1 LLNIYELKI
10 SPVIS
15 SHVRDPRFSSES
27 KVSGSG
33 CEKIMMKNLEREF
46 SGAATVLETTR
57 FNVRRIAF

>member
-1 LLNIYELKI
+1 M
-10 SPVIS
+10 IS

-27 KVSGSG
+27 KVSGSE

-46 SGAATVLETTR
+46 LGAATVLETTR